1 MPNTVKMRG
10 NEREAL
16 EAYLGDQF
24 SFTVPEAAKI
34 MNRSAKWVRKQAR
47 AGKLRAVWLDKQ
59 QIIMRPTIVLAL
71 MEGI

>member
-1 MPNTVKMRG
+1 MLDTVKMREK
-10 NEREAL
+10 EREAL

-24 SFTVPEAAKI
+24 SFTVPETAKI

-59 QIIMRPTIVLAL
+59 QIIMRPTIVSAL